1 MHAGESVQFKPMLF
15 KGQLYSV
22 MITFIFTG
30 KPKICL
36 SLLQYSLLSS
46 GLELNTKHLQG
57 IPVYR
62 IMSSADRWFYFF
74 PIRMPFTCFTCIIG
88 MPRTSSTMLNSY
100 GKSRQPCLRRKT
112 LSFTIDEYVSCEFF
126 RIPFTILRK
135 FTSSLVC
142 WVFLIMKQCWILSS
156 DLSASVELIV

>member
-1 MHAGESVQFKPMLF
+1 MLF

-46 GLELNTKHLQG
+46 GLEVNTRYLQG

-74 PIRMPFTCFTCIIG
+74 PIRMPFTCFTCIIA

-100 GKSRQPCLRRKT
+100 GKAGSLVLGGKLCLSP
-112 LSFTIDEYVSCEFF
+112 LMSMLAVSFSW
-126 RIPFTILRK
+126 IPFTILRK

>member
-1 MHAGESVQFKPMLF
+1 MQFKPMLF

-46 GLELNTKHLQG
+46 GLEVNTRYLQG

-74 PIRMPFTCFTCIIG
+74 TIRMPFTCFTFIIA

-100 GKSRQPCLRRKT
+100 GKSRQSCLRRKT

-126 RIPFTILRK
+126 MDTFYHFKEIHF
-135 FTSSLVC
+135 
-142 WVFLIMKQCWILSS
+142 
-156 DLSASVELIV
+156 